1 MNKVNGYYTTVGY
14 EWKVFLHKA
23 PALDESDWGDIHP
36 CTIMADNIFDGMMLY
51 TNQADIESDDIVW
64 YGTSAQAWDAI
75 EKTNPNTHETCNVYP
90 AVLSTKKVDPL
101 PKHFE
106 VEITKTHDGRYMA
119 SFVPHPETSGVRGRK
134 KPFFPDRSWKG
145 LICEG
150 TAVVRMTKEFER
162 YGFIVGKMKD
172 FKPVEAEMILEWVR
186 NYHCKEYLTYSA
198 MVMEGPLGEYFVI
211 SDWNRWQ
218 AIQPAN
224 PDVPDDLVL
233 NEFAPER
240 LLQDTVK
247 QRGILAELLFEKIYG
262 KPSEEILDFKENAFW
277 GWKDRQ
283 KLLIEWKREDE
294 DFGSDLLHE
303 AICMD
308 LFSTYRLTCPQGIS
322 EKAYAIVLNTENLV
336 GLFDFSIG
344 EISEMMKFAS
354 DVNQREEEKIRKMAR
369 SGRISVRT
377 PVSLVF

>member
-1 MNKVNGYYTTVGY
+1 MKKVNGYYTTVGY

-23 PALDESDWGDIHP
+23 PALDESDWGDIHS

-75 EKTNPNTHETCNVYP
+75 EKTNPNAHETCNVYP

-119 SFVPHPETSGVRGRK
+119 LFVPHPETSGVRGK
-134 KPFFPDRSWKG
+134 KKIFFPDRSWSG

-162 YGFIVGKMKD
+162 YGFIIGKMKD
-172 FKPVEAEMILEWVR
+172 FEPVGAEMVLEWVR
-186 NYHCKEYLTYSA
+186 NYHCKEYLTHSA
-198 MVMEGPLGEYFVI
+198 MMMKGSLGEYFVI
-211 SDWNRWQ
+211 SDRDKWY
-218 AIQPAN
+218 AIQPMN
-224 PDVPDDLVL
+224 PDAPDDLVL
-233 NEFAPER
+233 KEFAAER

-247 QRGILAELLFEKIYG
+247 QQGSLVELLIEKLYD
-262 KPSEEILDFKENAFW
+262 KPSEDILDFKENSFW
-277 GWKDRQ
+277 GWKGGK

-308 LFSTYRLTCPQGIS
+308 IFSTYRLTCPQGVS
-322 EKAYAIVLNTENLV
+322 EKVYAIVLNTNNLA

-344 EISEMMKFAS
+344 EIYEMMKIAS
-354 DVNQREEEKIRKMAR
+354 DVNRREEEKIRKLAR
-369 SGRISVRT
+369 SGRISVRM
-377 PVSLVF
+377 PVSPIF